1 MCVRGKGKGVVG
13 GRATQ
18 PRRAPPRKPGRPK
31 PTVSFACDKRKVLQH
46 NTEIDRGWLH
56 QASSTARVL
65 EIRHS
70 RRSSPARL
78 FPSRLIDMIPLH
90 QMPAANPRP
99 EQLYKSQVKTI
110 QTKVNN
116 KKLDPAVPVRTNT
129 PSRALPWP
137 RPSRAARTPASPQ
150 TIWLI
155 AANPFVQMSVPQS
168 EPAGREQ
175 MASVQQ
181 ARRLG
186 PP

>member
-1 MCVRGKGKGVVG
+1 
-13 GRATQ
+13 
-18 PRRAPPRKPGRPK
+18 
-31 PTVSFACDKRKVLQH
+31 
-46 NTEIDRGWLH
+46 
-56 QASSTARVL
+56 
-65 EIRHS
+65 
-70 RRSSPARL
+70 
-78 FPSRLIDMIPLH
+78 MIPLH

-137 RPSRAARTPASPQ
+137 RPSRAARTPASLQ

-155 AANPFVQMSVPQS
+155 AANPFVQMNDMPQS
-168 EPAGREQ
+168 EPTGREQ